1 MDDDRI
7 PRVALL
13 LGLGGLVPFVACAI
27 CLIVDLQLPVLGDPA
42 RAMQA
47 YGAVI
52 LSFLGGVRWGHALRM
67 TDAGLQQ
74 QAFILSVGPSI
85 AAWLLLLPPT
95 LMGLIGLPVLF
106 VLLAVADEQL
116 IKVGVPVWYAKLRR
130 ILTAVAVLSLMAGIS
145 GLTV

>member
-1 MDDDRI
+1 MSDDRI
-7 PRVALL
+7 PHTALV
-13 LGLGGLVPFVACAI
+13 LGFGGLVPFIACAI
-27 CLIVDLQLPVLGDPA
+27 CLVVDTQLPLLGDPA
-42 RAMQA
+42 RAMLA

-67 TDAGLQQ
+67 TDGGLQQ
-74 QAFILSVGPSI
+74 QAFVLSVGPSI

-95 LMGLIGLPVLF
+95 LMGLIVLPVLF

-116 IKVGVPVWYAKLRR
+116 TKVGVPIWYAKLRR
-130 ILTAVAVLSLMAGIS
+130 ILTSVAVLSLMASIS

>member
-1 MDDDRI
+1 MNDERI

-27 CLIVDLQLPVLGDPA
+27 CLVVDRQLPLLGDPA
-42 RAMQA
+42 RALLA

-52 LSFLGGVRWGHALRM
+52 ISFLGGVRWGHALRM

-74 QAFILSVGPSI
+74 HALILSVGPSI

-95 LMGLIGLPVLF
+95 LTGLIVLPLLF
-106 VLLAVADEQL
+106 VMLAVADEQL
-116 IKVGVPVWYAKLRR
+116 AKIGVPVWYIKLRR
-130 ILTAVAVLSLMAGIS
+130 ILTFIAVLSLMAAII
-145 GLTV
+145 GLTL

>member
-1 MDDDRI
+1 MNNDRI
-7 PRVALL
+7 PRMALL
-13 LGLGGLVPFVACAI
+13 LGLGGLVPFVACAS
-27 CLIVDLQLPVLGDPA
+27 CLIFDVQLPLLGDPA
-42 RAMQA
+42 RALLA

-67 TDAGLQQ
+67 TDTGLQG

-95 LMGLIGLPVLF
+95 LMGLIVLPILF

-116 IKVGVPVWYAKLRR
+116 TKVGVPVWYAKLRR
-130 ILTAVAVLSLMAGIS
+130 ILTSVTVLSLMLGIS